1 MSLTLGQRMLLDKLY
16 QDICNNDR
24 TDWDLNAKDYFLDLV
39 YILKF
44 KED

>member
-1 MSLTLGQRMLLDKLY
+1 MSLTSAQRMLLDKLY
-16 QDICNNDR
+16 QDVCDNGPV
-24 TDWDLNAKDYFLDLV
+24 DWDINSQDYFLDLL